1 MSGLFGLD
9 RLLQPIAKVQDW
21 FTGVRCWDAVA
32 HEIENAGDEER
43 RRILKQLR
51 QRKGSIRPSASAARE

>member
-21 FTGVRCWDAVA
+21 FTEARRWDALV
-32 HEIENAGDEER
+32 HELEVVSQDER
-43 RRILKQLR
+43 WRILEHLR

>member
-21 FTGVRCWDAVA
+21 FTEVRCWDAVA
-32 HEIENAGDEER
+32 HEIENAGDDER

-51 QRKGSIRPSASAARE
+51 RYSGDIRRFAAARG

>member
-21 FTGVRCWDAVA
+21 FTEARRWDALV
-32 HEIENAGDEER
+32 HELEVVSEDER
-43 RRILKQLR
+43 WRILEHLR
-51 QRKGSIRPSASAARE
+51 QGERDIRPFAAARE

>member
-21 FTGVRCWDAVA
+21 FTEAQRWDALV
-32 HEIENAGDEER
+32 HEIENAGDDER

-51 QRKGSIRPSASAARE
+51 R